1 MATIALIGPDGAG
14 KTTICRMLEKS
25 SLLPFKYVYMGINF
39 SASNVALPTTRLLH
53 WWRSRHSHGATVA
66 AAPPSALAARP
77 HQRRRSSALR
87 STLRLFHLLGEEW
100 FRGAVSWYYERRG
113 YVVLYDR
120 HFVFDFAAPDD
131 ESAQEPA
138 AKRLHRWLLA
148 RFFPRPDLVI
158 LLDAPAELLFAR
170 KGEFTPEV
178 LDRRRRVLLS
188 EAQRCRNFVRVDV
201 AQPVDR
207 VYGEVAGHVL
217 RFCKG
222 NDAQATAAA

>member
-1 MATIALIGPDGAG
+1 MASIALIGPDGAG
-14 KTTICRMLEKS
+14 KTTICRMLEQS
-25 SLLPFKYVYMGINF
+25 CLLPFKYVYMGINF

-53 WWRSRHSHGATVA
+53 WWRSRPSQKVA
-66 AAPPSALAARP
+66 AAPAAPSQP
-77 HQRRRSSALR
+77 RRRSGTLR
-87 STLRLFHLLGEEW
+87 GTLRLFHLLGEEW
-100 FRGAVSWYYERRG
+100 FRGVVSWYYERRG

-131 ESAQEPA
+131 ESAREPLPR
-138 AKRLHRWLLA
+138 RLHRWLIA

-178 LDRRRRVLLS
+178 LERRRRVLLR

-207 VYGEVAGHVL
+207 VYGEVAQHVL
-217 RFCKG
+217 RFCAGGKTS
-222 NDAQATAAA
+222 AVAA